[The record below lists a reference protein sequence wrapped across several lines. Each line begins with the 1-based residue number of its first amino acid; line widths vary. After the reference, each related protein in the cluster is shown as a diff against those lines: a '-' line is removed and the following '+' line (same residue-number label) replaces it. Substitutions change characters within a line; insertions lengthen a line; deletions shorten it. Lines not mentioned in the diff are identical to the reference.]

1 MEFIQANEENTVM
14 VTGWRSFNEAL
25 RTIDF
30 LNRHIDYVFDGP
42 FVERVP
48 ARARPSSPA
57 INVAETKEAF
67 VYTAEVP
74 GLAEGD
80 VTVQVEDNALLLRGE
95 RKTQP
100 REGYEAHLRERVSYA
115 FARTLPLPGRVD
127 AEGVTATMKDGVLT
141 VILPKAKDALPRQI
155 AVKSA

>member
-1 MEFIQANEENTVM
+1 ML
-14 VTGWRSFNEAL
+14 TGWRNFNEAL

-48 ARARPSSPA
+48 ARTRPAWPA
-57 INVAETKEAF
+57 VNVAETKEAF

-74 GLAEGD
+74 GLSEGE
-80 VTVQVEDNALLLRGE
+80 VTVQVEDGALLLRGE
-95 RKTQP
+95 RKAET
-100 REGYEAHLRERVSYA
+100 REGYESHLRERASYA

-127 AEGVTATMKDGVLT
+127 AEGVTATMKDGILT
-141 VILPKAKDALPRQI
+141 VTLPKAKDALPRQI